1 MIQRNKIK
9 FFVLLS
15 ISFAWLAPTRVSAMI
30 SFSKGNRPVENR
42 SWPTGTEE
50 VANLTSRVVSVSG
63 PRGGESYFGY
73 RCNDTAEFNAALEKF
88 SAIQAPR
95 ATRRSISMD
104 GNADII
110 DDKPLLLVV
119 HDYRQDVEMLAG
131 WTFLKERLDWMFAVW
146 AAEDFY
152 RNFNRPQVGP
162 FSDHPYYRQSFPP
175 PRIDV
180 YVGGDGPIVWEQV
193 IVPSNVRV
201 IDKRAAAAP
210 VDVKS
215 GGVILGRLFDMA
227 THHVIAGADVVL
239 MKRIKPRDLKETAR
253 TKSDETGAFS
263 MQAID
268 EGYYVIHVEA
278 EGYAGRDVG
287 PYDNRS
293 GHSFQD
299 FDVLLIRTGSLR
311 GQVVDTHGNP
321 ARGVRVYAQQVW
333 GIDGFGYK
341 CSREQ
346 TATTDETGRFELLS
360 LPRGYA
366 SLRCRAPSLHQKSI
380 SSELFSVGTKPWEK
394 PEEARIVVEGTGTVR
409 GKVVGDDGNPPRR
422 TFMVQ
427 IEPKEGATVGTWG
440 GVIQCKEGGVF
451 EFKGVP
457 PGEYVVIAKP
467 NPMREGEASEPK
479 AVTVTIGGT
488 VSLEI
493 ISHYAHNRRSR

>member
-1 MIQRNKIK
+1 MLLGVS
-9 FFVLLS
+9 FVW
-15 ISFAWLAPTRVSAMI
+15 FAPATVSAMI

-42 SWPTGTEE
+42 GWPTGTEE

-63 PRGGESYFGY
+63 PGFGDSYFGY
-73 RCNDTAEFNAALEKF
+73 RCTDTAEFNAALEKF
-88 SAIQAPR
+88 SAIRTPR
-95 ATRRSISMD
+95 ATRRSFSMD

-119 HDYRQDVEMLAG
+119 HDYREDIEMLAG
-131 WTFLKERLDWMFAVW
+131 WTFLKERLDWTFVVW
-146 AAEDFY
+146 GAENFY
-152 RNFNRPQVGP
+152 RNFNRPQEAGS
-162 FSDHPYYRQSFPP
+162 FSDHPYYRQPIPP

-193 IVPSNVRV
+193 NVSSNVRV

-210 VDVKS
+210 VDVKD
-215 GGVILGRLFDMA
+215 GGVVRGRLFDMA
-227 THHVIAGADVVL
+227 THQVIAGADVVL
-239 MKRIKPRDLKETAR
+239 MKRIKPRGLKETVR
-253 TKSDETGAFS
+253 TKSDDGGTFS
-263 MQAID
+263 VQGIP
-268 EGYYVIHVEA
+268 EGYYEIHVEA
-278 EGYAGRDVG
+278 DGYAGRDVG

-293 GHSFQD
+293 GHSFRD
-299 FDVLLIRTGSLR
+299 FDALLAGRGSLR

-321 ARGVRVYAQQVW
+321 ARGVKVYARGVW
-333 GIDGFGYK
+333 GIDGFNYK
-341 CSREQ
+341 CSQEPM
-346 TATTDETGRFELLS
+346 ATTDQGGRFELHL

-380 SSELFSVGTKPWEK
+380 SSELFTVGTKPWDK
-394 PEEARIVVEGTGTVR
+394 PEEATIVVEGTGTVR

-422 TFMVQ
+422 AFNVG
-427 IEPKEGATVGTWG
+427 IESKDGAKIGTWG
-440 GVIQCKEGGVF
+440 GGMQCKEGGVF

-479 AVTVTIGGT
+479 LVTVTVGGT

-493 ISHYAHNRRSR
+493 INHYAHSRKGR